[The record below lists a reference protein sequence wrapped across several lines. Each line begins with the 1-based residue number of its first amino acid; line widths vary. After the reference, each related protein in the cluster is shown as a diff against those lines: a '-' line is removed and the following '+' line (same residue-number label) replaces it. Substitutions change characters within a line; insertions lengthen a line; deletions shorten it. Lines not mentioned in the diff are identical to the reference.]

1 MLLVHISNRHLEL
14 ARVVAAVGATEGL
27 TALVKTDRN
36 HTDFT
41 VDLRAAAMVAVLAR
55 REQDFGPLAG
65 ADGWGQ
71 VDAGAVAPWS
81 DDYSDIIGAMLR
93 KKLGR

>member
-1 MLLVHISNRHLEL
+1 MVHISNRHLDL
-14 ARVVAAVGATEGL
+14 AKVVAAIGATEGL
-27 TALVKTDRN
+27 TTLVKTDRN

-41 VDLRAAAMVAVLAR
+41 SDLRAAAMVAVLAR
-55 REQDFGPLAG
+55 HEPDFGALLD
-65 ADGWGQ
+65 ADGWEESEADG
-71 VDAGAVAPWS
+71 VVAWT